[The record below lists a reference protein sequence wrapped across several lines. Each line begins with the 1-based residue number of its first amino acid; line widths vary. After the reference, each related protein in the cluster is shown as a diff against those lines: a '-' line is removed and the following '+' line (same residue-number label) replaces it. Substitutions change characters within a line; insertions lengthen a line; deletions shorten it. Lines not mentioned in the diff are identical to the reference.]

1 MDTVYTATGTVTI
14 PDGYTYDGT
23 LTVTASLTVTADP
36 ENVVVGILE
45 VAGLELPYGA
55 QESDVQLPAQVTVK
69 IKTAIRSGQT
79 CAGRWTANGP
89 APA

>member
-14 PDGYTYDGT
+14 PDGCTYDGT
-23 LTVTASLTVTADP
+23 LTVTASLTVTANP

-55 QESDVQLPAQVTVK
+55 QESDVQLPR
-69 IKTAIRSGQT
+69 RS
-79 CAGRWTANGP
+79 R
-89 APA
+89 